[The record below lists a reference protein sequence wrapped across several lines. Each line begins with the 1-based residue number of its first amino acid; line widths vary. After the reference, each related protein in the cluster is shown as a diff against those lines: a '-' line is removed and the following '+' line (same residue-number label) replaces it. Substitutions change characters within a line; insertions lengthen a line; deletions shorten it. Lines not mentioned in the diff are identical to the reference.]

1 MTARWRSRRAR
12 RSGADRGQGRVAG
25 AGLGPGRRKADLDH
39 GLSRQLQRP
48 GADVEYNLVDI
59 LNITRDGSGR
69 HFKTFSQE
77 LRLQGEAFDDK
88 LDWLVGG
95 YYSHEKLRVGSTLKF
110 GAEYGPFASCL
121 IVNGISRA
129 LVDAN
134 RAGCLTPTGRAVLGG
149 AASPTVRALDLL
161 YSITNMGDDGT
172 VYRQTSK
179 SAALFT
185 HNIIHLTPTID
196 LTLGAR
202 YTRED
207 KDFSADFNNTNT
219 VCPQVRAIPGVSPG
233 IVTLACQGN
242 STSEL
247 NAWTWPTAARTARSP
262 ARPCC
267 RGSPPRRGWS
277 TAAIPRATRPAA
289 STSTAR
295 RWARPPA

>member
-1 MTARWRSRRAR
+1 VTKDKGASLELDWDLGGPKLTSITAYRDNSSAQ
-12 RSGADRGQGRVAG
+12 A
-25 AGLGPGRRKADLDH
+25 
-39 GLSRQLQRP
+39 
-48 GADVEYNLVDI
+48 ADVEYNLVDI

-88 LDWLVGG
+88 LDWLIGG

-110 GAEYGPFASCL
+110 GAEYGPFTSCL
-121 IVNGISRA
+121 IVNGVSRA

-134 RAGCLTPTGRAVLGG
+134 RAGCMTPTGRAVLGG
-149 AASPTVRALDLL
+149 GASPTVRALDLL

-185 HNIIHLTPTID
+185 HNIIHLTPTLD

-207 KDFSADFNNTNT
+207 KDFSARLQQHQHRLPAGARHTGRQ
-219 VCPQVRAIPGVSPG
+219 PRHRHPGLPGQLHLRA
-233 IVTLACQGN
+233 QR
-242 STSEL
+242 SE
-247 NAWTWPTAARTARSP
+247 TWPTAVRTARSL